1 MAYYL
6 IDYEN
11 INKTL
16 EGFSNLSAGDTVIFF
31 YTRNMNSLSFDLH
44 REILAS
50 DATVEY
56 ASVSTGKNALDF
68 QLSSYLGYLIAREPS
83 ASFVIISRDQGFRT
97 LVDFWRETADANVT
111 LATRIMGTAL
121 PEAPKT
127 PSLPASPEKPLLPSP
142 APAPAPTPAPAPAPT
157 PAPTPVPETPID
169 TVKRLLA
176 SELSLEKH
184 EIDETLRIIDAYK
197 TKTTINNYLSKYFKD
212 SEKVGKITK
221 IIKPLLKN
229 KK

>member
-11 INKTL
+11 INRTL

-50 DATVEY
+50 NATVEY

-83 ASFVIISRDQGFRT
+83 ESFVIISRDQGFRT

-121 PEAPKT
+121 PEAPKAPT
-127 PSLPASPEKPLLPSP
+127 LPASPEKPLLPSP
-142 APAPAPTPAPAPAPT
+142 APTPAPAP
-157 PAPTPVPETPID
+157 ETPTD

-176 SELSLEKH
+176 TELSLEQH
-184 EIDETLRIIDAYK
+184 DIDETLRIIDAYK
-197 TKTTINNYLSKYFKD
+197 TKTTINSYLSKYFKD

>member
-142 APAPAPTPAPAPAPT
+142 APAPAPTPAP
-157 PAPTPVPETPID
+157 ETPID

>member
-142 APAPAPTPAPAPAPT
+142 APAPAPTPAPT
-157 PAPTPVPETPID
+157 PAPETPID